1 MKRSPILSTLCV
13 GCLLFGVIPGQGK
26 KKPEKPV
33 LESFDATVTPSLGV
47 FGVNISIEE
56 FSTEEEIQDLART
69 FSKGGE
75 DAIENALGKVRK
87 GYVRMQSGEALSIRL
102 IRSRSAG
109 GVRTLNIV
117 SVAADRIVNESGG
130 QTFIGH
136 RGYPYTFIQ
145 LQIDERG
152 MGKGTMVPFAK
163 LTFDRQG
170 GIEVKPME
178 VGSGSSALFRLINVH
193 PAK

>member
-1 MKRSPILSTLCV
+1 MKRSPVLSMLCV
-13 GCLLFGVIPGQGK
+13 GCLLFDVIPGQGK

-47 FGVNISIEE
+47 GVNISIEE

-69 FSKGGE
+69 FSKGGG
-75 DAIENALGKVRK
+75 DAIESALGKVRK

-109 GVRTLNIV
+109 GVRTLDIV

-130 QTFIGH
+130 QTLIGH

-145 LQIDERG
+145 LQVDERG
-152 MGKGTMVPFAK
+152 IGKGVMVPFAK
-163 LTFDRQG
+163 LKFNPQG
-170 GIEVKPME
+170 GIEV
-178 VGSGSSALFRLINVH
+178 
-193 PAK
+193 

>member
-1 MKRSPILSTLCV
+1 MKRLPILSMLCV
-13 GCLLFGVIPGQGK
+13 GCLLPCAIPGSGRR
-26 KKPEKPV
+26 KPEKPV
-33 LESFDATVTPSLGV
+33 VETFEATVTPPLGTV
-47 FGVNISIEE
+47 LSISIEE
-56 FSTEEEIQDLART
+56 FSTEEEIQDLAQA
-69 FSKGGE
+69 FAKGGE
-75 DAIENALGKVRK
+75 DGIESALGKVKK
-87 GYVRMQSGEALSIRL
+87 GYIRRESGEALPIRV

-136 RGYPYTFIQ
+136 RGYPYTFVQ

-163 LTFDRQG
+163 LTFNRQG

-193 PAK
+193 PAR